1 MSDVNLPTGVTEWPE
16 KTVKELQT
24 LPDSVESVVQNK
36 KIDLAA
42 GPLNWKQREVWDV
55 TWKYLDLYQKQNDTA
70 KALEQR
76 AEEKKKEEE
85 KKEEKKEKLCFN
97 PSFLKFDDDIVIYSG
112 WMPSV
117 QPHIFSVKDWTFEE
131 IPVLPEKIHYDGNNG
146 VICRNIR
153 IVENWVYSVELVHM
167 KNRRVEQHKWSDY
180 NEVYFID
187 KSWKILDQIWKLWT
201 FLDEHW
207 VSNER
212 HIRKNSRWFRELLE
226 EKYEWNKNIESKLT
240 IFDKNFD
247 VLFTIEN
254 SQQYWVQY
262 CDEEICICQ
271 DKMEYFPKKYII
283 LSKTWIIAQWT
294 EDELKWNEHMQKFL
308 EREELR
314 QKRRK
319 ENDDKKREKRRLPF
333 GERFKEINHCVMSL
347 NEKRDIATIQNE
359 EWKTLYEIKDILD
372 FYEDDYK
379 PEFRTRD
386 WNFRITER
394 DKDSRVLCIHK
405 YVRGYAKKSI
415 FINKATWEKLEFEW
429 YKWEN
434 LILQWRLI
442 EVFVNWYDSE
452 IYDENLDKLWM
463 RLWSGYWL
471 YAVARQENWGIR
483 SYLYDSNTWK
493 ELFEIDGESGS
504 NIIKRTYED
513 EKWQYHLIIE
523 KKDWTLVE
531 IVP

>member
-1 MSDVNLPTGVTEWPE
+1 
-16 KTVKELQT
+16 
-24 LPDSVESVVQNK
+24 
-36 KIDLAA
+36 
-42 GPLNWKQREVWDV
+42 
-55 TWKYLDLYQKQNDTA
+55 
-70 KALEQR
+70 
-76 AEEKKKEEE
+76 
-85 KKEEKKEKLCFN
+85 
-97 PSFLKFDDDIVIYSG
+97 
-112 WMPSV
+112 
-117 QPHIFSVKDWTFEE
+117 
-131 IPVLPEKIHYDGNNG
+131 
-146 VICRNIR
+146 
-153 IVENWVYSVELVHM
+153 
-167 KNRRVEQHKWSDY
+167 
-180 NEVYFID
+180 
-187 KSWKILDQIWKLWT
+187 
-201 FLDEHW
+201 
-207 VSNER
+207 
-212 HIRKNSRWFRELLE
+212 
-226 EKYEWNKNIESKLT
+226 
-240 IFDKNFD
+240 
-247 VLFTIEN
+247 
-254 SQQYWVQY
+254 
-262 CDEEICICQ
+262 
-271 DKMEYFPKKYII
+271 
-283 LSKTWIIAQWT
+283 
-294 EDELKWNEHMQKFL
+294 
-308 EREELR
+308 
-314 QKRRK
+314 
-319 ENDDKKREKRRLPF
+319 
-333 GERFKEINHCVMSL
+333 MSL